1 MAFDQETLGM
11 LLNSTEGNFLDFKVK
26 QYKFDTEHQT
36 SGFIKDIVSM
46 ANTPRN
52 ESAYIVIGVAETE
65 GRPIRLVGTNEHIDP
80 SELDRQLQDRIN
92 SVPALEYHVVEHEG
106 REIGIYEIKLDYS
119 GPFVATKKFG
129 RLNPGAINF
138 RRNSQNVVATS
149 KQDIDRITK
158 WFNGIEDPVQPQ
170 YIDSTSWQPLYRACD
185 GFDDRR
191 TYIGVI
197 DENVQATDDDW
208 NAFAKLGW
216 DLIID
221 FDINTDQTGGYFKS
235 SEALG
240 KMRSLKLTPLDN
252 ELPVIG
258 PGASLWVA
266 ARGVSSRP
274 TTVQVTSWREWHR
287 EKLTNLRRATE
298 GVARISGVKPTTMIV
313 FGGESSFVRTVC
325 EQVDDSFRDRVNFVF
340 AHSEK
345 NIYSESI
352 EIFNGEYVPIS
363 FGDACRHIGELRR
376 SSSET
381 TAIEVPKMEGGVAQ
395 IPPDRARWIEE
406 EFDLVHLPTHTSTED
421 TQNEIKNF
429 HHGNEISWYGLN
441 AGIDIHRDGL
451 EEIERRVR
459 DGLAARSVR
468 RVDLSH
474 WPGAG
479 GSTLSR
485 RLAWNI
491 HTSYPAVIAHTV
503 NPGSNLDRIRYL
515 FDISNQPVLV
525 IIDSP
530 SATTNDLNRLFD
542 LVRGSNVWAT
552 LIRVARYYG
561 DLQGHRPVPFLD
573 AMLSAHEAMALEE
586 RLATLVPDRRSALH
600 SLSGVEDRRLRTP
613 FNYGL
618 TAFGRDF
625 QGLESYVSNRLDRCT
640 EEGRLVCL
648 TSSLVYHY
656 GQQSISLQLFARRL
670 GIPQTKVVALSDVV
684 DEFVEDLFVN
694 ATGKVRPIHELI
706 AEEVLRQL
714 LGQDPTD
721 ENWKT
726 GLADA
731 AITLAEICAEQ
742 ATTSGAQTSEML
754 HTVLLERHTEDS
766 DSDFSRLLND
776 IPSPEGQE
784 RVLTKLTEL
793 FPYEP
798 HFWAHLGR
806 FRSLVTRNHQMAHE
820 CHQTALG
827 LTQDDP
833 TLHHMAGMSLR
844 AQLYDLL
851 EALDRNPGLEE
862 NMRGLVEEAAE
873 RFATARQ
880 LDRRNEHG
888 YIAHVQMLDRVINTA
903 AIREGL
909 RYNTNEFL
917 IQPQNGWY
925 LRLLDQAEQL
935 LVDLTV
941 VKGGDSPSG
950 YASNVRIALNRIY
963 GNYTK
968 AIEGWTSLLNR
979 LDVYRPPIR
988 RNIINA
994 HLANRQGNWLSLSQR
1009 ELDIIFDL
1017 AEKNLAEEPASDAN
1031 LRIWFRAARFTG
1043 KVSVDRAAETLG
1055 LRKIRWSTIDTLY
1068 YLYILKF
1075 LQSDEGSLSMT
1086 NEARE
1091 LMANCRAA
1099 SVRTAFPRARAFEWL
1114 GKQSGL
1120 KALVNVSELGEWDNS
1135 KKFWFNEHLLRR
1147 VPGVVSRIQGPASGE
1162 IELAN
1167 GLTAFFVPSTVMV
1180 EGRFEGGFVRGLHEG
1195 RQVEFYLGFSYEGLR
1210 AWSVSEAT
1218 ANHE

>member
-1 MAFDQETLGM
+1 MSFDHETLRV
-11 LLNSTEGNFLDFKVK
+11 LLTRAEDNFLDFKVQ
-26 QYKFDTEHQT
+26 QYKFDTERQA

-52 ESAYIVIGVAETE
+52 ESAYIVIGIDETD
-65 GRPIRLVGTNEHIDP
+65 GRPTQLVGVNEHIDP
-80 SELDRQLQDRIN
+80 SELDRQLQDRVN
-92 SVPALEYHVVEHEG
+92 TVPAFEYHVVEHEG

-119 GPFVATKKFG
+119 GPFVATRKFG
-129 RLNPGAINF
+129 RLNPGAIHF
-138 RRNSQNVVATS
+138 RRNSQNVVATN
-149 KQDIDRITK
+149 KQDIDRITQ
-158 WFNGIEDPVQPQ
+158 WFNGVDSPVEPQ
-170 YIDSTSWQPLYRACD
+170 YADSASWQAFYRACD

-191 TYIGVI
+191 TFIGLI
-197 DENVQATDDDW
+197 DENLQASDDDW
-208 NAFAKLGW
+208 TAFAKLGW
-216 DLIID
+216 GLIID
-221 FDINTDQTGGYFKS
+221 FDTNTDRTGGYFKAN
-235 SEALG
+235 EVLG
-240 KMRSLKLTPLDN
+240 KIRSLKLTPLDS
-252 ELPVIG
+252 ELPLMG
-258 PGASLWVA
+258 LGASLWVA
-266 ARGVSSRP
+266 ARGISSRP
-274 TTVQVTSWREWHR
+274 TTVPNGGWREWHR
-287 EKLTNLRRATE
+287 EKLTDLRKVTE
-298 GVARISGVKPTTMIV
+298 TIAKNSDVRPTTVIV
-313 FGGESSFVRTVC
+313 FGGESSYVRTVC
-325 EQVDDSFRDRVNFVF
+325 EQVDDNFRDRVSFVF
-340 AHSEK
+340 AHPEK
-345 NIYSESI
+345 NRYSESI
-352 EIFNGEYVPIS
+352 ETFNGEYVPIS
-363 FGDACRHIGELRR
+363 FGEACSQIGEFRR
-376 SSSET
+376 SGSET
-381 TAIEVPKMEGGVAQ
+381 DGIEVPKMEGGVAQ

-406 EFDLVHLPTHTSTED
+406 EFDLVHLPNNASIED
-421 TQNEIKNF
+421 TQNEIKGF
-429 HHGNEISWYGLN
+429 HQGNEISWYGLN

-459 DGLAARSVR
+459 DGLASRSVR
-468 RVDLSH
+468 RVDLPH

-479 GSTLSR
+479 GSTLGR
-485 RLAWNI
+485 RLAWNL
-491 HTSYPAVIAHTV
+491 HTSYPAIIAHTV

-530 SATTNDLNRLFD
+530 SATSNDLDRLFD
-542 LVRGSNVWAT
+542 LVRGSNVWTT
-552 LIRVARYYG
+552 LVRVIRHYG
-561 DLQGHRPVPFLD
+561 DPHGHRPVPFLD
-573 AMLSAHEAMALEE
+573 AMLSAHEGTALEE
-586 RLATLVPDRRSALH
+586 KLATFAPDRRSALH
-600 SLSGVEDRRLRTP
+600 RLSDIENRRLRTP

-625 QGLESYVSNRLDRCT
+625 QGLESYVRNRLVRCS
-640 EEGRLVCL
+640 EEGRLICL
-648 TSSLVYHY
+648 VAALVYHY
-656 GQQSISLQLFARRL
+656 GQMSISLQLFAQRL

-684 DEFVEDLFVN
+684 DDFVEDLFVT
-694 ATGKVRPIHELI
+694 ATGKIRPIHELI
-706 AEEVLRQL
+706 AEEILRQL
-714 LGQDPTD
+714 LGQDPAD
-721 ENWKT
+721 ENWRT

-742 ATTSGAQTSEML
+742 ATVSGAQTYEML

-784 RVLTKLTEL
+784 RVLTRLTEL

-806 FRSLVTRNHQMAHE
+806 FRSIVTKNHQMAHE

-851 EALDRNPGLEE
+851 QTSDWKSGRDASV
-862 NMRGLVEEAAE
+862 RGLVEEAAE

-909 RYNTNEFL
+909 QYQTNEFL
-917 IQPQNGWY
+917 VHPRNGWY

-935 LVDLTV
+935 LVELTV
-941 VKGGDSPSG
+941 ARGGDSPSG
-950 YASNVRIALNRIY
+950 YESNARITLNRIY

-979 LDVYRPPIR
+979 SDVYRPPVR

-994 HLANRQGNWLSLSQR
+994 HLARRQGNWLSLSQR
-1009 ELDIIFDL
+1009 ELATVFDL
-1017 AEKNLAEEPASDAN
+1017 AEKNLAEEPSSDAN
-1031 LRIWFRAARFTG
+1031 LRIWFRAARIAGT
-1043 KVSVDRAAETLG
+1043 VSVDRAAETLG
-1055 LRKIRWSTIDTLY
+1055 IRRLRWATIDTLY

-1075 LQSDEGSLSMT
+1075 LQADEGSLSMT
-1086 NEARE
+1086 NDARE
-1091 LMANCRAA
+1091 VMADCRAT
-1099 SVRTAFPRARAFEWL
+1099 SVRTAFPRVRTFEWL

-1120 KALVNVSELGEWDNS
+1120 KALVHISELGEWDNS
-1135 KKFWFNEHLLRR
+1135 KKFWSNEYLLRR

-1162 IELAN
+1162 IELPN

-1180 EGRFEGGFVRGLHEG
+1180 EGGFVRGLHEG

-1210 AWSVSEAT
+1210 AWSVGEAT
-1218 ANHE
+1218 ANQG